1 MPASSVERS
10 RAHPRVGGE
19 DATSARTAEIQVGS
33 PPRRRGRPRVGSVGD
48 GGVGAHPRVGGEDTT
63 EAFSFV
69 TALGSPPRRRGRL
82 LNAHYPGA
90 PVGLTPA

>member
-69 TALGSPPRRRGRL
+69 TALGSPPRRRGR
-82 LNAHYPGA
+82 
-90 PVGLTPA
+90 PVSGYLVGRRRGLTPA